1 MTGVAGYILY
11 SLDWDKFQSFVN
23 NPTRKQLLMFAELIS
38 DGLDEH
44 DGAFEDGDPVH
55 DWPSEPVELC
65 DPVKERLGRPDW
77 YGDLSD
83 VGKDIWRNAVFG
95 FCSSADRDAVGFRVE
110 HDGIYW
116 DVLELAHKL
125 LKLPSNRFAPDVALS
140 AFGERA
146 YRYHPPTDAAGDFFD
161 WRPMHSMHTPDEVR
175 TMLEELRSI
184 GPAIENATDK
194 QAVRDYDALISVLE
208 KLDKQRRMLFVQVD
222 T

>member
-1 MTGVAGYILY
+1 
-11 SLDWDKFQSFVN
+11 
-23 NPTRKQLLMFAELIS
+23 MFAELIS

-44 DGAFEDGDPVH
+44 DGEFEDGDAVH

-65 DPVKERLGRPDW
+65 DLVEDRLARPDW

-83 VGKDIWRNAVFG
+83 VGKGIWCNAVFG
-95 FCSSADRDAVGFRVE
+95 FCSRTDRDAVGFRVE

-125 LKLPSNRFAPDVALS
+125 LKLPLNRFSPDVALS
-140 AFGERA
+140 AFGQRA
-146 YRYHPPTDAAGDFFD
+146 YRYHPPTDVAGDFFD

-194 QAVRDYDALISVLE
+194 QAVRDYDSLISVLE